1 MSRDSS
7 RISSPDSGAGQANL
21 AEIHGAIPTGFGQL
35 LWQIF
40 NSTATKYPERDAIVS
55 LHDDCNAAD
64 TGPEVASQ
72 RWSYR
77 ELLTRVDAIAHQL
90 CHLNCSGEGSS
101 LVVVTRNTA
110 EWGLLFWVA
119 AKLGMIFVPL
129 DPDTKDN
136 FCDVLTMVMPRVIA
150 VESFE
155 LAQKVDSW
163 IRQEERTPLIKILI
177 TDSMNH
183 GWLSLSQMQNES
195 YKPCQPDCLLDGL
208 RPSISDST
216 ALIIFTSGTTGTPK
230 ACVHTHDNLVSQ
242 THDFD
247 PNTDPSFVDR
257 WLIHTP
263 VHHIFAINNALRA
276 WRMGG
281 AVILASPVFSVQL
294 SFRALVQE
302 QCTIMS
308 ATPTL
313 LKAMLGDKNCPEA
326 SQLNLSIIS
335 LASTVISPDDI
346 RLCKQ
351 SFGCRDA
358 IQAYGMSESGPV
370 VSWCRNDSLL
380 VDGFHPGVG
389 KVLPGASIRVC
400 RPNTRDVLR
409 FGEQGELHIS
419 GPSVISRY
427 LVGEHESSFYTENGH
442 QWLRTGDQAKIDGD
456 GVVYILGRYKD
467 LIIRGGENIDPA
479 IIETRILTLS
489 DVEVWPFVLVFCCA
503 SLTQAFRS
511 RLSADRM
518 LSQAKFQLPL

>member
-1 MSRDSS
+1 MSQDSS
-7 RISSPDSGAGQANL
+7 RISSPDSGAGQASL
-21 AEIHGAIPTGFGQL
+21 AEVHGTIPTGFGQL
-35 LWQIF
+35 LWQIL
-40 NSTATKYPERDAIVS
+40 NSTATKYPERDAIVA
-55 LHDDCNAAD
+55 LQDDFNAAD
-64 TGPEVASQ
+64 ATTKVASQ
-72 RWSYR
+72 RWSYG
-77 ELLTRVDAIAHQL
+77 ELLTRTEAVAHQL

-101 LVVVTRNTA
+101 LVAITRNTA

-119 AKLGMIFVPL
+119 AKLSMIFVPL

-136 FCDVLTMVMPRVIA
+136 FCDVLAIAMPRVIA
-150 VESFE
+150 VESGE
-155 LAQKVDSW
+155 LAHMVDSW
-163 IRQEERTPLIKILI
+163 IRQEERMPLVKILT
-177 TDSMNH
+177 TDSVKH
-183 GWLSLSQMQNES
+183 GWLSLSQMQNDS
-195 YKPCQPDCLLDGL
+195 YKPCQPKCLLDGL
-208 RPSISDST
+208 KPSISGST
-216 ALIIFTSGTTGTPK
+216 ALVIFTSGTTGAPK

-247 PNTDPSFVDR
+247 PNTDPSLVER

-281 AVILASPVFSVQL
+281 AVILPSPVFSVQSSL
-294 SFRALVQE
+294 RALVQE

-313 LKAMLGDKNCPEA
+313 LKAMLGDKNCPDA

-370 VSWCRNDSLL
+370 VSWCRDDPLL

-400 RPNTRDVLR
+400 QPSTRDVLR
-409 FGEQGELHIS
+409 FGEEGELHIS
-419 GPSVISRY
+419 GPSIISRY
-427 LVGEHESSFYTENGH
+427 LVDECESSFYTDNGRR
-442 QWLRTGDQAKIDGD
+442 WLRTGDQAKIDSD

-489 DVEVWPFVLVFCCA
+489 DVEVWPTVLVFCYA
-503 SLTQAFRS
+503 SLTQTLRF
-511 RLSADRM
+511 RLSADGMMSRV
-518 LSQAKFQLPL
+518 KCQLPL